1 MSTRHDVLVIGA
13 GIAGLHAARQALQS
27 GLHTAIL
34 EAQLYGGLVLNVN
47 HLDGAIAGAGIDLA
61 TGLMTDLEDLGAD
74 RIEAGASAIVRDG
87 ADLIV
92 ESEAG
97 RQRAG
102 AVIIASGAR
111 FKRLGIPGEAGFE
124 ERGVSHCADC
134 DGPLHQQQDMVVA
147 GGGDS
152 ALQEALVL
160 AQFARQVHLV
170 QRGSGFRAQPHLAA
184 QVAAQPNIV
193 VHWRTRIEA
202 VLGAQSVQAVR
213 VHHQDGDTRQDIP
226 CTGLFVY
233 VGLQPA
239 AEFVPAA
246 VLRDPAGFL
255 LTGATLQTAMPGV
268 FAAGAV
274 RAGCGGM
281 LTHAIADGI
290 AAAQA
295 VQVLLRA

>member
-1 MSTRHDVLVIGA
+1 MSKRHEVLVIGA
-13 GIAGLHAARQALQS
+13 GITGLHAARQALQS
-27 GLHTAIL
+27 GLSTAIL
-34 EAQLYGGLVLNVN
+34 EAQLCGGLVLNVN
-47 HLDGAIAGAGIDLA
+47 WLDGGITGSGIDLA
-61 TGLMTDLEDLGAD
+61 TGLMSELIDLGAD

-97 RQRAG
+97 RHRAA
-102 AVIIASGAR
+102 AVIVASGAR

-134 DGPLHQQQDMVVA
+134 DGPLLQQQDVVVV

-170 QRGSGFRAQPHLAA
+170 HRGSRFRAQPHLAA
-184 QVAAQPNIV
+184 QVAAQPNIA
-193 VHWRTRIEA
+193 VHWRTQVEA

-213 VHHQDGDTRQDIP
+213 LHHRDQDTQQDLP
-226 CTGLFVY
+226 CAGFFVY

-246 VLRDPAGFL
+246 VQRDPAGFL
-255 LTGATLQTAMPGV
+255 LTGAAMQTAMPGV

-281 LTHAIADGI
+281 LTHAIAEGI

-295 VQVLLRA
+295 VQALLRA

>member
-1 MSTRHDVLVIGA
+1 MSKRHAVVVIGS
-13 GIAGLHAARQALQS
+13 GITGLHAARQALQS
-27 GLHTAIL
+27 GLGTAIL
-34 EAQLYGGLVLNVN
+34 EAQICGGLVLNVN
-47 HLDGAIAGAGIDLA
+47 HLDGDITGSGIDLA
-61 TGLMTDLEDLGAD
+61 TGLMADLIELGAD
-74 RIEAGASAIVRDG
+74 RIEAGATAIVRDG

-97 RQRAG
+97 RHRAG

-111 FKRLGIPGEAGFE
+111 FKRLGIPGESELE
-124 ERGVSHCADC
+124 ERGVSHCAEC
-134 DGPLHQQQDMVVA
+134 DGPLYQQQDVVVA

-170 QRGSGFRAQPHLAA
+170 HRGGQFRAQPHLAA
-184 QVAAQPNIV
+184 QVAAQPNIA
-193 VHWRTRIEA
+193 VHWRTCVET

-213 VHHQDGDTRQDIP
+213 VKHQDEGTHQDIP
-226 CTGLFVY
+226 CAGFFVY

-255 LTGATLQTAMPGV
+255 VTGAAMETAMPGV

-281 LTHAIADGI
+281 LTHAIAEGI

-295 VQVLLRA
+295 VRALHFA